1 VSASTHTEIYRRFE
15 GELRPARP
23 RFAPLWRA
31 RVAAGQ
37 KSKIALLLL
46 YAPPAISG
54 VVFSFIVY
62 LKFTAE
68 SQVRAPGGLD
78 PLAAAMALTM
88 SDRLIQVHEQV
99 VHFLR
104 VSRAFA
110 LLAIA
115 WYGAGLICEDR
126 RAGAHLL
133 YFSRP
138 LTRRDYHLAQL
149 ATATTFGLRA
159 VLWPALLILLVASF
173 SSPEYAFVRQKWPV
187 ILATF
192 AFAVLYVAVMA
203 SLVLAISSLSARK
216 MYALGAVFAV
226 AVGSEVVGEMMAQL
240 RRSSEWR
247 MLSIAKNFD
256 RILYWMLEIEPARQV
271 QFGFRGEWSPWLSVA
286 VVGGLALVSTAT
298 VAWRLRRMEVVA

>member
-15 GELRPARP
+15 GQLRPARP
-23 RFAPLWRA
+23 RFVPLWRA
-31 RVAAGQ
+31 RVAAAQ
-37 KSKIALLLL
+37 KSKLALLLL

-54 VVFSFIVY
+54 IVFSFVVY

-68 SQVRAPGGLD
+68 AQMGAPGGLGGV
-78 PLAAAMALTM
+78 ASMAMTM
-88 SDRLIQVHEQV
+88 SERLIQVHEQV

-115 WYGAGLICEDR
+115 WYAAGLVCDDR

-159 VLWPALLILLVASF
+159 VLWPASLILLVAVF
-173 SSPEYAFVRQKWPV
+173 SSPDYSFLREKGEV
-187 ILATF
+187 IAATF
-192 AFAVLYVAVMA
+192 AYALIYVLVMA
-203 SLVLAISSLSARK
+203 SVVLAISSLSARK

-226 AVGSEVVGEMMAQL
+226 VFGSEVIGEVLAQL
-240 RRSSEWR
+240 RHSGDWR
-247 MLSIAKNFD
+247 LVALGKNFD
-256 RILYWMLEIEPARQV
+256 RLLYWMLEVDASRQGP
-271 QFGFRGEWSPWLSVA
+271 FGFRGEWSPWISVA
-286 VVGGLALVSTAT
+286 ILGALALVANLLL
-298 VAWRLRRMEVVA
+298 AWRLRRMEVVA